1 MIFGDPY
8 KFAIQFDF
16 VEDWFLEW
24 GEDLK
29 NDGVFHYII
38 QGYIL
43 PTELKYQSISIL
55 DAVNSLNRPLAK
67 VS

>member
-43 PTELKYQSISIL
+43 PVETYYLL
-55 DAVNSLNRPLAK
+55 SLYIKKCIKNLI
-67 VS
+67 

>member
-43 PTELKYQSISIL
+43 PVELKKSINQHSRCGELIE
-55 DAVNSLNRPLAK
+55 SKNRQPE
-67 VS
+67 